1 MTNSNIRSTAAALA
15 VCAAG
20 SLPSGAALAQSQSMT
35 DAWRWHAIVYAYLP
49 DIGGKTTF
57 PAGSGSSINVDA
69 DTILSNLKFA
79 FMGTL
84 EAQKGRWGAF
94 TDVLYLDV
102 GGSKSQS
109 RDFSVGH
116 AQIPAGV
123 TADLDLDVKGL
134 IWTFAGEYRFASDPN
149 STFDVFAGAR
159 VASLKQNLG
168 YNLSADVGPI
178 TGPGRSGSVEAKITN
193 WDGIVGAKGRLAF
206 GDRREWFVPLY
217 VDVGTGDS
225 DLTWQAIAGI
235 GYTFSWGEVLA
246 AWRYLDYNFKSGDR
260 IESLNFNG
268 PAIGVGFHW

>member
-1 MTNSNIRSTAAALA
+1 MKNSSIRAAAAALA
-15 VCAAG
+15 LCAAG
-20 SLPSGAALAQSQSMT
+20 SLPSGTALAQST
-35 DAWRWHAIVYAYLP
+35 PDDWKWHAIIYAYLP

-57 PAGSGSSINVDA
+57 PAGTGSSINVDA
-69 DTILSNLKFA
+69 DTIMSNLKFT

-84 EAQKGRWGAF
+84 EAQKGRWGGF
-94 TDVLYLDV
+94 TDVIYMDV

-116 AQIPAGV
+116 VQIPAGV

-134 IWTFAGEYRFASDPN
+134 IWTFAGEYRFASAPDA
-149 STFDVFAGAR
+149 TFDVFAGAR

-217 VDVGTGDS
+217 IDVGTGDS
-225 DLTWQAIAGI
+225 DLTWQAIAGV
-235 GYTFSWGEVLA
+235 GYAFSWGEVLA
-246 AWRYLDYNFKSGDR
+246 AWRYLDYNFKSGDKL
-260 IESLNFNG
+260 ESINFNG

>member
-1 MTNSNIRSTAAALA
+1 MRNSSNVSTAVALA
-15 VCAAG
+15 VCAAA
-20 SLPSGAALAQSQSMT
+20 SLQSGATQAQST
-35 DAWRWHAIVYAYLP
+35 PDDWKWHAIIYAYLP

-69 DTILSNLKFA
+69 DTILSNLKFT

-94 TDVLYLDV
+94 TDVMYLDV

-116 AQIPAGV
+116 AQIPVGV

-149 STFDVFAGAR
+149 ATFDVFAGAR